1 VSKRLSYD
9 FAMGH
14 SAPLER
20 IRLVLGFF
28 LVALVAS
35 GVTAFPLVWEINLLC
50 SWFGIPEGAKPE
62 DFTGLQHWLALVRHA
77 LVETDAKYP
86 FLAYGTDWLAFGHLM
101 IAVFVF
107 GAWLD
112 PMRNLYV
119 IHAAMVA
126 CLAVVPLALICG
138 PIRGIPFYWQ
148 LIDCSF
154 GVLGILPLLYVKR
167 LLRGSV

>member
-1 VSKRLSYD
+1 MTLTKLPTSVLARTRL
-9 FAMGH
+9 
-14 SAPLER
+14 
-20 IRLVLGFF
+20 ILGFF
-28 LVALVAS
+28 LVALILS
-35 GVTAFPLVWEINLLC
+35 GVTAFPLVWELNLLC
-50 SWFGIPEGAKPE
+50 SWVGIPEGAKPE
-62 DFTGLQHWLALVRHA
+62 DFAGLQHWLALVRQG

-112 PMRNLYV
+112 PVRNEYV
-119 IHAAMVA
+119 INAAMVA

-138 PIRGIPFYWQ
+138 PIRGIPFYWR

-167 LLRGSV
+167 LMRGSVQG